1 MSNSDGA
8 RERPQSVSDE
18 QMVVEEDGSREI
30 QKDEEPKPLED
41 KLEIETSTQTD
52 EAESNFEIEDDRGNS
67 LNLFCADTQSLKLLS
82 AK

>member
-8 RERPQSVSDE
+8 PEGPLSVSDQ

-30 QKDEEPKPLED
+30 QKDEEPKPQD
-41 KLEIETSTQTD
+41 KLEIEMSTQTD

-67 LNLFCADTQSLKLLS
+67 LNLFCADPQSLKLLS